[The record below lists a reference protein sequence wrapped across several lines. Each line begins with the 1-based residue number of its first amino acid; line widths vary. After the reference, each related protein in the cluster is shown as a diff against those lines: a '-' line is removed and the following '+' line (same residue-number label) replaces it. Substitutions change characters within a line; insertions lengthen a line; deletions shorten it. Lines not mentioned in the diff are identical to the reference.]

1 MGLSRLPSTT
11 ALLCFEAAA
20 RLGSFT
26 RAAQEL
32 HLTQAAVSRQ
42 VLGLEA
48 RLRTPLFVRS
58 REALQPTAAGRAY
71 LDDVLPAL
79 RSLERATQGI
89 LAHQGRGG
97 AVTLSV
103 ASSLGNHWLIPRL
116 PAFTRAH
123 PDVMLNIATRV
134 GPADFS
140 AANIDASL
148 EYGDGRRAGLAC
160 EFVMPLQ
167 VWPHAS
173 PAWVREHGRRLGPQT
188 PAPQFIHHRTAP
200 ELWPRWL
207 AAARLPGPAASQGPQ
222 HDLMSMALNAALV
235 GLGVALLP
243 AYMADEAVA
252 AGRLLRLSAR
262 SVVAD
267 RGYWLVLPPHAA
279 QRAGVQALRA
289 WLLAQA
295 GQSRLPAP
303 PGPGAASVTGSTAES
318 NPRRGRRSPPAAP
331 PLAPPG
337 ARR

>member
-1 MGLSRLPSTT
+1 MLSRLPSTT
-11 ALLCFEAAA
+11 ALMCFEAAA

-26 RAAQEL
+26 RAALEL

-48 RLRTPLFVRS
+48 RLRTPLFLRR
-58 REALQPTAAGRAY
+58 REALQLTAAGRAY
-71 LDDVLPAL
+71 LDELLPAL

-140 AANIDASL
+140 AATIDASL
-148 EYGDGRRAGLAC
+148 EYGDGQRPGLAC
-160 EFVMPLQ
+160 EFLMPLQ

-173 PAWVREHGRRLGPQT
+173 PAWVRQHGRHLGPDT
-188 PAPQFIHHRTAP
+188 PTQQLIHHRTAP
-200 ELWPRWL
+200 ELWPRWF
-207 AAARLPGPAASQGPQ
+207 AQAKLPCPATAQGPQ

-243 AYMADEAVA
+243 AYMGDEAVA

-262 SVVAD
+262 SVVAE

-279 QRAGVQALRA
+279 QRAGVQALRT
-289 WLLAQA
+289 WLLVQAEAWRSPARAQPEA
-295 GQSRLPAP
+295 LKFTEST
-303 PGPGAASVTGSTAES
+303 TGS
-318 NPRRGRRSPPAAP
+318 NPRPGRRSPPAAP
-331 PLAPPG
+331 PPAPPK
-337 ARR
+337 ARQ